1 MDLTNAIAQWM
12 LSQIETMPADLGR
25 SLSRIKPHLLLD
37 LVLSDREAAEVRALL
52 DQPPSDHPRKATVF
66 IPGIMGSQLSS
77 VRGISAP
84 LWLNPQVLLDG
95 HLNLLDLDDD
105 GVSDRSPDVDIMPL
119 GIEKL
124 TYLQII
130 LTLARETRLYEFPYD
145 WRHSICRTA
154 DILAASLERWA
165 IAAPERRFTLIGH
178 SMGGLVARAY
188 LARHPRQAERRVERV
203 IMLGT
208 PLQGAPEAALL
219 FVGEAMASRQLR
231 HLNPNN
237 DVVSFASN
245 LPSVYQLLPPPPELL
260 YGSDGY
266 PCDWDLYDARAWGLE
281 QLRADLLADAL
292 AFHKQV
298 RRRQPD
304 IEQIELAGCHSET
317 IIGVHR
323 EVGDDGS
330 PVLVPEYQAQ
340 GPNSGDEQVP
350 LWSTTL
356 PEVTTYYVE
365 MSHNALVQTGPALD
379 AVLALLHDDPVMLP
393 TTVPPVSEKR
403 RPFVTIPLVQQMNEV
418 RRHLAAGRLSRED
431 LRRIFFTG

>member
-1 MDLTNAIAQWM
+1 M
-12 LSQIETMPADLGR
+12 R
-25 SLSRIKPHLLLD
+25 LLD
-37 LVLSDREAAEVRALL
+37 MVYGEQEAEEVRALL
-52 DQPPSDHPRKATVF
+52 NQPLNGGERHNTVLL
-66 IPGIMGSQLSS
+66 PGLMGSLLASI
-77 VRGISAP
+77 RGVGATI
-84 LWLNPQVLLDG
+84 WVNPAVILDG
-95 HLNLLDLDDD
+95 HVNLLDLSDD
-105 GVSDRSPDVDIMPL
+105 GQSDRSPDVEIVPV

-124 TYLQII
+124 TYLKLI
-130 LTLARETRLYEFPYD
+130 LALSRASRLYEFPYD

-219 FVGEAMASRQLR
+219 FVGEALASRQLR

-245 LPSVYQLLPPPPELL
+245 LPSVYQLLPPPPRLL
-260 YGSDGY
+260 YGTDAY
-266 PCDWDLYDARAWGLE
+266 PFDWDLYDARAWGLE
-281 QLRADLLADAL
+281 QVRADLLANAL
-292 AFHKQV
+292 SFHKQV

-304 IEQIELAGCHSET
+304 IEQIELAGCHSQT

-403 RPFVTIPLVQQMNEV
+403 RPFVTIPVVQQMNEV